1 MQINQ
6 KEMDM
11 YWSVH
16 LKNIPKTKA
25 ILITQ
30 SGILAT
36 YVFSGRRWDKRQTSV
51 PHQSAE
57 ADRPRRKGVGHIPS
71 SAVRRA
77 RTTWRYR
84 RQRCHEA
91 RKEPLLAYISPHS
104 AVKSRIINNDLRLDE
119 TMNIPVIFTAS
130 FGRLLGPVGTFSIFR
145 SVSMPSMTLPKTT
158 CFPSRKSHGSV
169 VMKNC
174 KPSSGRRGDK

>member
-1 MQINQ
+1 
-6 KEMDM
+6 M
-11 YWSVH
+11 Y
-16 LKNIPKTKA
+16 
-25 ILITQ
+25 
-30 SGILAT
+30 
-36 YVFSGRRWDKRQTSV
+36 
-51 PHQSAE
+51 SAE
-57 ADRPRRKGVGHIPS
+57 DGESTDRHRFHTNRPQRRDVGHIPS
-71 SAVRRA
+71 SAGRRA

-84 RQRCHEA
+84 HKGAMKRVKIPC
-91 RKEPLLAYISPHS
+91 LLTFP
-104 AVKSRIINNDLRLDE
+104 RILRFKVELEMKNIRLDE
-119 TMNIPVIFTAS
+119 VMNIPVIFTAS

>member
-1 MQINQ
+1 MQINR
-6 KEMDM
+6 KEMDL

-16 LKNIPKTKA
+16 VKKIPKT
-25 ILITQ
+25 ILISQ

-36 YVFSGRRWDKRQTSV
+36 YVFSGRRWDERQTSV
-51 PHQSAE
+51 SHQSAE
-57 ADRPRRKGVGHIPS
+57 ADRPRRKGVGHIP
-71 SAVRRA
+71 RRA
-77 RTTWRYR
+77 GTTWRYR
-84 RQRCHEA
+84 RQRCNEA
-91 RKEPLLAYISPHS
+91 RKEPLLVYISPHS

-174 KPSSGRRGDK
+174 KPSSGR